1 MDNTLTIFKRVVAEL
16 EKEQEQK
23 VATGVMSAQ
32 RLHGIGGLFS
42 GPGLDQVVF
51 STFVRPKSIANTMPL
66 IPSVI
71 EDPRFPALTGFT
83 APDGAQPTNAC
94 DDAPTGFTKTCT
106 LTALFGLHRFD
117 TQEIEMDQV
126 MRRAN
131 RGDFGDLRLV
141 GGPILDGL
149 APSGVN
155 ESNVLN
161 VITAMEMMRTSAY
174 MEMQLHNDIWQGTV
188 AGGSF
193 PGLMYQVAT
202 GQVDAATNT
211 ACPSLDSDVKDF
223 NYNNVCGT
231 TLDIVEYLSALMYYL
246 ESLASDTGLAPV
258 DFRLAMRPQLWFE
271 LSACWPCS
279 YLTNRCTTA
288 QVGYNAAV
296 INDNT
301 NVAMRDDMR
310 ARMEI
315 PINGKWYPVIEDT
328 GIVEANNI
336 NNGNVP
342 AGSYASSI
350 FVLPYSVIGSFP
362 VLYRE
367 YVDYRAAAPDE
378 ALLRGLEGWFHTDAG
393 AYSWAYDAIRWC
405 YQLSLKTEQRVV
417 LRTPHLAGVI
427 QNVMYSP
434 LQHIRDPQWDSP
446 YHVDGGV
453 SLPTPGTRY
462 AVWDGAGFDGR

>member
-1 MDNTLTIFKRVVAEL
+1 MDMVKFL
-16 EKEQEQK
+16 EKMLEEAKNEEK
-23 VATGVMSAQ
+23 VATGSMSAQ

-51 STFVRPKSIANTMPL
+51 STFVRPKSVLNDMPL

-149 APSGVN
+149 APSGIN
-155 ESNVLN
+155 EGNVLN

-174 MEMQLHNDIWQGTV
+174 MEMQLHIDAWQGTV

-193 PGLMYQVAT
+193 PGLMYQIAT

-211 ACPSLDSDVKDF
+211 ACPSLDSDIKDF
-223 NYNNVCGT
+223 THNDVCGT
-231 TLDIVEYLSALMYYL
+231 GKDIVEYLSAMMYYL

-301 NVAMRDDMR
+301 NVAMRDEMR
-310 ARMEI
+310 AGQYLW
-315 PINGKWYPVIEDT
+315 INGQKYPVILDT
-328 GIVEANNI
+328 GIVEQTNTD
-336 NNGNVP
+336 NGLIP
-342 AGSYASSI
+342 SGAFASSI
-350 FVLPYSVIGSFP
+350 FILPFSVIGNFP
-362 VLYRE
+362 TLYRE
-367 YVDYRAAAPDE
+367 YIDYRKAAPDE
-378 ALLRGLEGWFHTDAG
+378 ALLRGLEGWFHTDGG

-405 YQLSLKTEQRVV
+405 YQLALKTEQRVV
-417 LRTPHLAGVI
+417 LRTPHLAGAL
-427 QNVMYSP
+427 QNVVYSP
-434 LQHIRDPQWDSP
+434 LQHLREPNFSSP

-462 AVWDGAGFDGR
+462 SVWDGSGFDGR